1 MAAIGNQILE
11 LESLEQIVLQKE
23 NIELN
28 EVALEEVRNSYDFLV
43 RFSKDKLIYG
53 INTGFGPMAQ
63 YRIEEDDRIQLQ
75 LNLIRSHCSGMGK
88 LLTPLQTRATILARL
103 NTMMRAYSGV
113 HPYTVQLM
121 TTLIN
126 NEAYPCIY
134 RHGGVGASG
143 DLVQLAHL
151 ALGLIG
157 EGNFYFKGK
166 IEPAKNVYQQ
176 LGIEPLKIHL
186 REALSLLNGTSS
198 MTGIGA
204 INVIHARKLLTGQM
218 LFSLMVNEIMEAYD
232 DHFSEEL
239 NGVKLHKG
247 QQTVAA
253 AMRAISKN
261 SQLMR
266 KRHEHLYDKK
276 VTETVLE
283 DKVQEYYSLR
293 CVPQIL
299 GPVFDTIE
307 YTANIITQELNSV
320 NDNPV
325 IDYRH
330 ENIFHG
336 GNFHGDYVAIEMDKL
351 KIAVTKLS
359 MLAER
364 QLNFLLNPA
373 LNKKL
378 PPFINQG
385 VLGLNFG
392 VQGIQYPAVSNV
404 AENQTL
410 SNPVYIHS
418 IPNNND
424 NQDVVSMGTNA
435 ALVCATVI
443 ENTFEVLSVH
453 ALAIIQA
460 IAHRKIADRLSPAT
474 KWMYDEL
481 SKLAPDFTED
491 ATSYE
496 RLHLIKNW
504 LMETEVGVKMK
515 QLLGFE

>member
-1 MAAIGNQILE
+1 MAVLGGQILT
-11 LESLEQIVLQKE
+11 LEAIEQIVLQQEAVILDEKAVA
-23 NIELN
+23 
-28 EVALEEVRNSYDFLV
+28 EVARCHEFLKI
-43 RFSKDKLIYG
+43 FSKDKLIYG

-63 YRIEEDDRIQLQ
+63 YRIEDEDRVQLQ

-88 LLTPLQTRATILARL
+88 LLTATQSRAALLARL
-103 NTMMRAYSGV
+103 NTMMRAHSGI
-113 HPYTVQLM
+113 HPDVVKLM
-121 TTLIN
+121 AALIN
-126 NEAYPCIY
+126 ADAYPCIY
-134 RHGGVGASG
+134 QHGGVGASG

-157 EGNFYFKGK
+157 EGNFWYKG
-166 IEPAKNVYQQ
+166 EVVPATKVYEATG
-176 LGIEPLKIHL
+176 LTPMKIHI
-186 REALSLLNGTSS
+186 REGLGMLNGTSS

-204 INVIHARKLLTGQM
+204 INVLHARKLMTGQI

-247 QQTVAA
+247 QQVVAK
-253 AMRAISKN
+253 AMRAISRK
-261 SQLMR
+261 SQLLR
-266 KRHEHLYDKK
+266 KRHEHLYNKK
-276 VTETVLE
+276 VTESVLE

-299 GPVFDTIE
+299 GPIYDTIE
-307 YTANIITQELNSV
+307 YTAQIIEQEINSV

-325 IDYRH
+325 IDPNKEMIY
-330 ENIFHG
+330 HG
-336 GNFHGDYVAIEMDKL
+336 GNFHGDYVSLEMDKL

-364 QLNFLLNPA
+364 QLNFLLNHH
-373 LNKKL
+373 LNQKL
-378 PPFINQG
+378 PPFINAG

-392 VQGIQYPAVSNV
+392 VQGMQYPATSNV

-410 SNPVYIHS
+410 SNPVYVHS

-435 ALVCATVI
+435 ANMCAHVI
-443 ENTFEVLSVH
+443 ENSFEVLSVH

-460 IAHRKIADRLSPAT
+460 VDYKEYKDRLSPAT
-474 KWMYDEL
+474 RWMYDEL
-481 SKLAPDFTED
+481 SVLAPSFKED
-491 ATSYE
+491 TVASD
-496 RLHLIKNW
+496 RLYKIKQW
-504 LMETEVGVKMK
+504 LMQTEVGEKMK
-515 QLLGFE
+515 SLLEF